1 MNRAVNGDLVAIEIL
16 TTSTDDPHD
25 AIVPVI
31 SSNNNNSTSSSMT
44 RDDNAVEVSADTAEP
59 TAELLEGLVPSSSS
73 TALGKQRITFYG
85 RIVGIIKRNWRQYA
99 GSLDVGHPIA
109 TETEMISSENAMTGA
124 YDSSSVLF
132 TPIDKSIPK
141 ILITTRRLEELV
153 GQRLLVCIDQWPAD
167 SRYPLG
173 HYVRVLGKEGDKSVE
188 TQVILHEYDVP
199 HSEFTPAVMA
209 CLPAPGTF
217 RSAYFTYLLTYM
229 MTNIKL
235 YIDSLID

>member
-1 MNRAVNGDLVAIEIL
+1 M
-16 TTSTDDPHD
+16 
-25 AIVPVI
+25 
-31 SSNNNNSTSSSMT
+31 
-44 RDDNAVEVSADTAEP
+44 
-59 TAELLEGLVPSSSS
+59 PSSSS

-85 RIVGIIKRNWRQYA
+85 RVVGIIKRNWRQYA
-99 GSLDVGHPIA
+99 GSLDAGHPIA

-141 ILITTRRLEELV
+141 ILITTRRLVELV

-209 CLPAPGTF
+209 CLPAPGTLW
-217 RSAYFTYLLTYM
+217 SAYLLTYLLTYM
-229 MTNIKL
+229 MTYIKL
-235 YIDSLID
+235 YID

>member
-16 TTSTDDPHD
+16 STSTDDPHD
-25 AIVPVI
+25 DDDAMHVR
-31 SSNNNNSTSSSMT
+31 SSSSSSSKT
-44 RDDNAVEVSADTAEP
+44 IGDDDNAVEVSADTAEP
-59 TAELLEGLVPSSSS
+59 TAELIEGVVRSSSSSPSSS
-73 TALGKQRITFYG
+73 TTVGKQRITFSG

-99 GSLDVGHPIA
+99 GSLDAGHPIA
-109 TETEMISSENAMTGA
+109 TETQMISSESAATGGV
-124 YDSSSVLF
+124 YNSSSVLF

-141 ILITTRRLEELV
+141 IMITTRRLEELV

-167 SRYPLG
+167 SQYPLG

-209 CLPAPGTF
+209 CLPAPGKL
-217 RSAYFTYLLTYM
+217 RYAQLT
-229 MTNIKL
+229 
-235 YIDSLID
+235 

>member
-25 AIVPVI
+25 ATVPVK
-31 SSNNNNSTSSSMT
+31 SNNNNNNSTSSST
-44 RDDNAVEVSADTAEP
+44 IRDDNAVEVSADTAEP

-85 RIVGIIKRNWRQYA
+85 RVVGIIKRNWRQYA
-99 GSLDVGHPIA
+99 GSLDAGHPIA

-209 CLPAPGTF
+209 CLPAPGTLC
-217 RSAYFTYLLTYM
+217 SAYFTYLLTYLLHDDIHY
-229 MTNIKL
+229 TIH
-235 YIDSLID
+235 

>member
-1 MNRAVNGDLVAIEIL
+1 M
-16 TTSTDDPHD
+16 S
-25 AIVPVI
+25 VI
-31 SSNNNNSTSSSMT
+31 SSNNNSTSRT
-44 RDDNAVEVSADTAEP
+44 RNDNAVEVSADTAEP

-85 RIVGIIKRNWRQYA
+85 RVVGIIKRNWRQYA
-99 GSLDVGHPIA
+99 GSLDAGHPIA

-173 HYVRVLGKEGDKSVE
+173 HYVRVMGKEGDKSVE

-209 CLPAPGTF
+209 CLPAPGTLW
-217 RSAYFTYLLTYM
+217 SAYLLTYLLTYM
-229 MTNIKL
+229 MTYIKL
-235 YIDSLID
+235 YID